1 MTLPARYLSPH
12 LQDDTQNFACDVEYL
27 EIYNE
32 KVCDLLSDPVKGA
45 KKALKVREDP
55 KRGPYVE
62 GLSARTVHSF
72 QEIDDLMELGNSHRT
87 TAATA
92 MNDTSSRSHAVF
104 TLKFTQAQLIEGIPL
119 EKTAK
124 INLVDLA
131 GSERTSSTGATGL
144 RLKEGGNI
152 NKSLTTLGLVISALA
167 DRSKAE
173 AKAEKKKKEA
183 GEDASPGKG
192 KKKKQLFVPYRDS
205 VLTWL
210 LKESLGGNSKT
221 IMLAALSPAD
231 VNYGE
236 TLSTLHYANRA
247 KSIVNKAVVNEDE
260 NVRIIKELRA
270 EIMKL
275 KDLLGGDAKIEQL
288 AKDREDAMARLQ
300 NATTDE
306 ERAEIEAE
314 IQELEEEEEAVASAP
329 AMDAAALAQLQS
341 AEAMMSNLTSAWQN
355 KWQDQT
361 RIMEDRALE
370 VQEAGKSGM
379 TITSEQPHLVSLN
392 LDDPLATGITL
403 YYIQHGMTLLGKAG
417 TVNDMGSGPDICLN
431 GDDACAMHAEIT
443 NEDDEHVELI
453 PGEDSLCMVN
463 GETVIEPTEIFQGNT
478 IVLGRQNIFRF
489 NHPKHA
495 SRLRLELSEGGG
507 QSADGE
513 RSKLSTPSGSGV
525 WSPTKIFN
533 TTSEADREREKEE
546 LAETQ
551 RRLQEMEEA
560 QAAREVE
567 QEEAQAE
574 KDRLEA
580 EREKMVKDAAALS
593 AKLQA
598 MTDMV
603 EAKDKAVADDTE
615 EKAAEERRRQ
625 KEIDE
630 MAQAKAKL
638 EADQATAAAEL
649 EAMRLRNDALER
661 ERAERTAAD
670 DEATSAL
677 QMAEAEKEKLQ
688 AEKLKEVEETRQ
700 KMIDEHKALEE
711 EHKRRQEE
719 MEAKMKAAED
729 RIRKQEEEAAARLE
743 AQLEE
748 AKRVQMENER
758 LSLEREAEKAARDVN
773 ENEAVKAKVEAEKAL
788 KQAEET
794 AQQLKALKANNEAK
808 EIERKAETVKRFEE
822 EQQRRKQVAQLERKL
837 KRAETMTVRRRDEV
851 QSFDDIWN
859 VKIPRF
865 HIRDAEGGKPFVVFE
880 VKVWLRGEEWKVFR
894 RYSQFQQLHKGF
906 KKQKALELVMKTISF
921 PGKEL
926 FKSFGSKKTDPE
938 FLKIRRQELERYIQ
952 EVIQKT
958 HTSPASV
965 FYRTNK
971 KKVQRDSS
979 FFNNAA
985 AATLDLGP
993 A

>member
-1 MTLPARYLSPH
+1 
-12 LQDDTQNFACDVEYL
+12 
-27 EIYNE
+27 
-32 KVCDLLSDPVKGA
+32 
-45 KKALKVREDP
+45 
-55 KRGPYVE
+55 
-62 GLSARTVHSF
+62 
-72 QEIDDLMELGNSHRT
+72 
-87 TAATA
+87 
-92 MNDTSSRSHAVF
+92 
-104 TLKFTQAQLIEGIPL
+104 
-119 EKTAK
+119 
-124 INLVDLA
+124 
-131 GSERTSSTGATGL
+131 
-144 RLKEGGNI
+144 
-152 NKSLTTLGLVISALA
+152 
-167 DRSKAE
+167 
-173 AKAEKKKKEA
+173 
-183 GEDASPGKG
+183 
-192 KKKKQLFVPYRDS
+192 
-205 VLTWL
+205 
-210 LKESLGGNSKT
+210 
-221 IMLAALSPAD
+221 
-231 VNYGE
+231 
-236 TLSTLHYANRA
+236 
-247 KSIVNKAVVNEDE
+247 
-260 NVRIIKELRA
+260 
-270 EIMKL
+270 
-275 KDLLGGDAKIEQL
+275 
-288 AKDREDAMARLQ
+288 MARLK

-370 VQEAGKSGM
+370 VQEAGKSGL
-379 TITSEQPHLVSLN
+379 TINSQQPHLVSLN

-403 YYIQHGMTLLGKAG
+403 YYIQHGMTLLGRTG
-417 TVNDMGSGPDICLN
+417 TVNDMGSAPDICLN
-431 GDDACAMHAEIT
+431 GEDACAMHAEIT

-495 SRLRLELSEGGG
+495 SKLRLQQSEGGG
-507 QSADGE
+507 SSTDDL
-513 RSKLSTPSGSGV
+513 SKLTTPSGSGV
-525 WSPTKIFN
+525 WSPGKIFN
-533 TTSEADREREKEE
+533 TTSEADREREREE

-551 RRLQEMEEA
+551 RRLHEMEAA
-560 QAAREVE
+560 QAAREEE
-567 QEEAQAE
+567 QEQAQAE
-574 KDRLEA
+574 NDRREA

-603 EAKDKAVADDTE
+603 EANDKAVADDTE
-615 EKAAEERRRQ
+615 EKAAEGRRRQ
-625 KEIDE
+625 TEIDM
-630 MAQAKAKL
+630 MAEAKAKL

-649 EAMRLRNDALER
+649 EAMRLRNAALER
-661 ERAERTAAD
+661 ERAERTAAE

-677 QMAEAEKEKLQ
+677 QVAEAEKEKLQ

-700 KMIDEHKALEE
+700 QMIDEHKALEA

-719 MEAKMKAAED
+719 MEAKMQAAED
-729 RIRKQEEEAAARLE
+729 RIKKQEEEAAARLE
-743 AQLEE
+743 AQLAE
-748 AKRVQMENER
+748 AKRVQVENER
-758 LSLEREAEKAARDVN
+758 LRLEREAEKAARDVN
-773 ENEAVKAKVEAEKAL
+773 ESEAGKARVEADKAL

-837 KRAETMTVRRRDEV
+837 KRAETMTVRHRDEV

-880 VKVWLRGEEWKVFR
+880 VKIWLRGEEWKVFR

-906 KKQKALELVMKTISF
+906 RKQKALELVMKTISF
-921 PGKEL
+921 PSKEL
-926 FKSFGSKKTDPE
+926 FKSFGNKRTDPE

-985 AATLDLGP
+985 ALDLGP
-993 A
+993 